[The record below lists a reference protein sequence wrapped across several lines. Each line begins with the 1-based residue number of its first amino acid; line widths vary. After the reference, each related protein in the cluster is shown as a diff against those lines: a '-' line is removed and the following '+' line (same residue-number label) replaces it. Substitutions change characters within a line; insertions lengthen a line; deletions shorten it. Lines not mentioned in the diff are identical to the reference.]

1 MTPGPK
7 EENFVADCDQCDDSH
22 QRSYLDLPH
31 KFRAAAQ
38 ADASRH
44 DERAH
49 SGAETAYVAEYGD
62 GE

>member
-7 EENFVADCDQCDDSH
+7 EENFVADCDQCEASH
-22 QRSYLDLPH
+22 RRKYLDLPH
-31 KFRAAAQ
+31 KLRATAQ

-44 DERAH
+44 DESAH
-49 SGAETAYVAEYGD
+49 SGNETAYVAEYGG